1 MPFKNTNNNTTAKE
15 VTNMEMSKTYN
26 PQEFEEKLYENWLKI
41 GCFEAKVDKKKEPF
55 TIVIPPPNITGQLH
69 MGHALNDTIQDV
81 IVRFKRMQ
89 GYSTLWLPGT
99 DHASIATEVKIV
111 EKMKSEGLSKNDVGR
126 EGFLERAWDWK
137 RQYGGRIIDQLKRLG
152 CSCDWSREAFTMD
165 EKCSKAVKEVFV
177 NLY

>member
-1 MPFKNTNNNTTAKE
+1 
-15 VTNMEMSKTYN
+15 MEMSKTYN

-111 EKMKSEGLSKNDVGR
+111 DKMKS
-126 EGFLERAWDWK
+126 
-137 RQYGGRIIDQLKRLG
+137 
-152 CSCDWSREAFTMD
+152 
-165 EKCSKAVKEVFV
+165 
-177 NLY
+177 